1 MHPLRNSGRRAIAS
15 YTCPKCQAVL
25 RCLFWTKL
33 RNEWTL
39 IKSDII
45 VIKLYFCLLL
55 GWRLRS
61 KLWLIP
67 LPALIKSNQFW
78 LCLCYSTGTSSN
90 RAIGDLLLNLRRTT
104 SPFLC
109 GDFIGLLCRS
119 LFAMLGLLFRSVLFD
134 AVGLA
139 LVIVLLLVCM
149 SESSDWLT
157 FKAAK
162 VAIIRLQRHFSA
174 SLHSGESLE
183 SLESSVKLA
192 VGNF

>member
-1 MHPLRNSGRRAIAS
+1 MHPLRSSGHRAIAS

-45 VIKLYFCLLL
+45 VIKLYCCLLL
-55 GWRLRS
+55 GWRLLS

-67 LPALIKSNQFW
+67 SPAIKSNQFW

-109 GDFIGLLCRS
+109 GDFIGLLFCS
-119 LFAMLGLLFRSVLFD
+119 LFAMLGLLFRSVLVD

-139 LVIVLLLVCM
+139 LVIVFLLVCM
-149 SESSDWLT
+149 SDSSD
-157 FKAAK
+157 
-162 VAIIRLQRHFSA
+162 
-174 SLHSGESLE
+174 
-183 SLESSVKLA
+183 
-192 VGNF
+192 